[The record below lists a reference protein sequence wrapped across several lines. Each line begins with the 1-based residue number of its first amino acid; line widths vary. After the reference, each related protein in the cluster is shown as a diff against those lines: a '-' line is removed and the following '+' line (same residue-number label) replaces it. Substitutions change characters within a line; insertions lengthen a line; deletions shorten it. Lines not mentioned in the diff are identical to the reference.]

1 MHTLLSSESNTNSIR
16 PFINIIMEEIKF
28 NIYGTMFHQNG
39 YSRSDCLSFIAAT
52 KEEALATCKRLYP
65 LFEIISVWI
74 DESKP
79 EVVKLQ
85 PLC

>member
-1 MHTLLSSESNTNSIR
+1 MTET
-16 PFINIIMEEIKF
+16 KF

-65 LFEIISVWI
+65 LFEVISMWV
-74 DESKP
+74 DDSKP
-79 EVVKLQ
+79 EVVRMQSLI
-85 PLC
+85 

>member
-1 MHTLLSSESNTNSIR
+1 MISPTQLHQPHHHSSPMI
-16 PFINIIMEEIKF
+16 EETKF

-65 LFEIISVWI
+65 LFEIISVWV
-74 DESKP
+74 DDSKP
-79 EVVKLQ
+79 EVVRMQSLI
-85 PLC
+85 

>member
-1 MHTLLSSESNTNSIR
+1 MIET
-16 PFINIIMEEIKF
+16 METKF

-39 YSRSDCLSFIAAT
+39 YSRSECLSYIASS
-52 KEEALATCKRLYP
+52 ESEAVANCKRNNP
-65 LFEIISVWI
+65 LFEIISVWV

-85 PLC
+85 PLR

>member
-1 MHTLLSSESNTNSIR
+1 MI
-16 PFINIIMEEIKF
+16 EETKF

-65 LFEIISVWI
+65 LFEIISVWV
-74 DESKP
+74 DDSKP
-79 EVVKLQ
+79 EVVRMQSLI
-85 PLC
+85 

>member
-1 MHTLLSSESNTNSIR
+1 MPET
-16 PFINIIMEEIKF
+16 KF
-28 NIYGTMFHQNG
+28 NIYGEMFHQNG
-39 YSRSDCLSFIAAT
+39 YSRMDILSYIAPT
-52 KEEALATCKRLYP
+52 QEEALATCKRNYP

-85 PLC
+85 PLR

>member
-16 PFINIIMEEIKF
+16 PFINNIMEEIKF
-28 NIYGTMFHQNG
+28 NIYGENFHPNG
-39 YSRSDCLSFIAAT
+39 FSRMNVLSYIAAT
-52 KEEALATCKRLYP
+52 REEALATCKRLNP
-65 LFEIISVWI
+65 GFHVMSIWV

-85 PLC
+85 PLR